1 MISVTLP
8 EVKQE
13 LSNVND
19 FLPIETNTLP
29 IDLVYTGRLTRFVVY
44 QVVTLIPPAPSMSS
58 DDFAADYK
66 KRRSPKKPSLTAV
79 EYQSRTPLDRYRP
92 QSHTWMSFQDA
103 VRVAATVPGGKVAF
117 VYAEDAYI
125 PEEVWEQVS
134 LPVESVQS
142 ALEGELLFPVARGDK
157 KPLIQWIYGERP
169 ATSDLEQIKKWF
181 INFPGAN
188 SGSRMG
194 GASERFGLDQDSFEG
209 HQYIESKGG
218 LPVTLTTKSGNPDP
232 YRKHYKFK
240 VPAGM
245 KIKSSSSKK
254 RIAPGIDIK
263 GENGFLVNPPS
274 LHKSGQCYRVEV
286 QAPLAEPPQWLID
299 DMRAAGL
306 IVDAISPERGEK
318 PKGTPV
324 YSELTE
330 GDREHGLAI
339 VRNQIL
345 ATLKKCD
352 EFSIED
358 APFNDELNILA
369 GTCGNMAAGGVADE
383 EFLKGMVEE
392 YCPDYVEDNRSGFE
406 GTWRSGFTFGQESPW
421 NPNPTQE
428 ELREL
433 FGNAPLPA
441 GCIAP
446 EIYEQQKKAQSQFI
460 ADKLAAERSVAQET
474 EATKRDSSWQLP
486 EGLLGD
492 IAHFIYHC
500 AYKPN
505 QEVALAGAIALL
517 AGIAGRQY
525 NTSTSTGLNQYVILL
540 AETSRGK
547 EGAARGI
554 GKLRRAIKDIDLT
567 FNIDQF
573 IGPSAIASSPALKK
587 RLANVS
593 ECFYAQM
600 GEIGKTLQKMTAR
613 NANPNDTELMG
624 TLMDLYM
631 KSGKY
636 DSLKESA
643 YSTKGENIPE
653 IHSPCVSI
661 IGDST
666 PGDFYKAMTLS
677 DFASGLIPRFTIIEH
692 VGKIPPSNNRK
703 VIPSPELVKR
713 LMKFIG
719 TVIKLQQAGHK
730 VIEVEMSPEAQA
742 FADKFE
748 SDYERKIEQ
757 HPGPLAQLWS
767 RSHLRLLRLSSLVA
781 VGAVDWSNE
790 TADFTG
796 FIPTVTLPMVEWAAG
811 LIIRSNEIVEQRV
824 EAGGIGQSGEADEQR
839 KAIEGCISRFVK
851 STYKP
856 TWGSYGITQEMH
868 RNGQMTLRYLRNATV
883 SKKCFVNQDYGRA
896 STGILRNLEDAEHIK
911 SFYLTNSSNGTKSQ
925 IVQVLTTEGLYEGD

>member
-8 EVKQE
+8 EVKLE
-13 LSNVND
+13 VSNVND
-19 FLPIETNTLP
+19 FLPIEDSVLP
-29 IDLVYTGRLTRFVVY
+29 FDLLHIGRLTRFVVY

-66 KRRSPKKPSLTAV
+66 KRRSPKKPTITAV
-79 EYQSRTPLDRYRP
+79 EYQSRKPLDRYRP
-92 QSHTWMSFQDA
+92 QPQSWMSFQDA
-103 VRVAATVPGGKVAF
+103 LKVAISVPDGKVAF
-117 VYAEDAYI
+117 AYSEEAFI
-125 PEEVWEQVS
+125 PEEVWEEVS
-134 LPVESVQS
+134 VPMELVQYS
-142 ALEGELLFPVARGDK
+142 LEGDLILPLAPGDK
-157 KPLIQWIYGERP
+157 KPLVQWIYGERP

-181 INFPGAN
+181 INFPGCN
-188 SGSRMG
+188 WGSRMG
-194 GASERFGLDQDSFEG
+194 RASNKVGVDQDSFAG
-209 HQYIESKGG
+209 HQYIESNGG

-232 YRKHYKFK
+232 HRKHYQLR
-240 VPAGM
+240 VPAG
-245 KIKSSSSKK
+245 KIVKSSSSKK
-254 RIAPGIDIK
+254 PLAPGIDIK
-263 GENGFLVNPPS
+263 GENGFLVIPPS
-274 LHKSGQCYRVEV
+274 LHKSGNKYRVEV
-286 QAPLAEPPQWLID
+286 QAPVADMTQWLMD
-299 DMRAAGL
+299 ALEAAGL
-306 IVDAISPERGEK
+306 IVDATSPEREK

-324 YSELTE
+324 YSELNE
-330 GDREHGLAI
+330 DDREHGLTI
-339 VRNQIL
+339 VRNQIM

-352 EFSIED
+352 EFTIED

-369 GTCGNMAAGGVADE
+369 GTCGNMKAGGVADE
-383 EFLKGMVEE
+383 EFLKAMVEE
-392 YCPDYVEDNRSGFE
+392 YCLEYVEDNRSGFE
-406 GTWRSGFTFGQESPW
+406 ATWRSGFTFGCESPW

-428 ELREL
+428 QLREI
-433 FGNAPLPA
+433 FGNYPLPS
-441 GCIAP
+441 GCIPP
-446 EIYEQQKKAQSQFI
+446 EVWEQQQKAQIQFI

-474 EATKRDSSWQLP
+474 EGAKRDSSWQLP

-492 IAHFIYHC
+492 VAHFIYQC

-505 QEVALAGAIALL
+505 QEVALAGAVAFL

-525 NTSTSTGLNQYVILL
+525 NTSTCTGLNQYVILL

-567 FNIDQF
+567 FDIDQF

-703 VIPSPELVKR
+703 VIPSPALVKR

-719 TVIKLQQAGHK
+719 TVIKLQVGHR

-742 FADKFE
+742 FTDKFE
-748 SDYERKIEQ
+748 RDYERKIEQ

-781 VGAVDWSNE
+781 VGAVDWSND
-790 TADFTG
+790 TADFTN

-856 TWGSYGITQEMH
+856 TWGSYGISQEMH
-868 RNGQMTLRYLRNATV
+868 KNGQMTLRYLRNATV

-911 SFYLTNSSNGTKSQ
+911 SFYLANSSNGTKSQ